1 MRIPLFWKL
10 FAVQLVAAATL
21 ISGVLLLAR
30 QQTAMSFAAYVEA
43 RERQR
48 LEDLAERIAERY
60 AEHPDLSAAAIAVP
74 EFRYR
79 LDARPPLRERDDRLR
94 RARLR
99 APVSLLD
106 AQGRWIGGAP
116 LPPIGNADLR
126 TPIESDR
133 GVIGYLARPPLP
145 QWIAP
150 EEAGFAQRQSSSLL
164 RITAL
169 SLTLAALFAALSSAL
184 ILRPIRRLSV
194 AASAL
199 TRREFATRVDV
210 RRSDELGRLADDFNR
225 LATAL
230 QGYDAQQRQW
240 LADIAHELRT
250 PVAVLRGE
258 LEALID
264 GVRTATPDT
273 VRSLQQEVMRLSAL
287 IDDLHL
293 LSLAESGGL
302 RMNLEPVDLAQRVR
316 DALARFEPRLRAAG
330 FTIDATIADV
340 PAVQAD
346 AQRID
351 QVLGNLLENSLRH
364 ARPGTLA
371 VRVGADAEQVGITI
385 EDSGPGVPAE
395 ALPRLFDRL
404 FRVQHARSRH
414 DGGAGLGLAICRSI
428 VEAQRGRIR
437 AYTAASGGLGM
448 RIDLP
453 VLNSGGMA

>member
-10 FAVQLVAAATL
+10 FAVQLLAAATL
-21 ISGVLLLAR
+21 IAGVLLLAR
-30 QQTAMSFAAYVEA
+30 HQTAMSFSAYVEV

-48 LEDLAERIAERY
+48 LEDVAERIAERY
-60 AEHPDLSAAAIAVP
+60 AQHPDLITAAVAVP
-74 EFRYR
+74 EFRHR
-79 LDARPPLRERDDRLR
+79 LNARPRPQERDGRPPR
-94 RARLR
+94 PRLR
-99 APVSLLD
+99 APLSLLD
-106 AQGRWIGGAP
+106 AQGQWIGGAP
-116 LPPIGNADLR
+116 LPPPGAADLR
-126 TPIESDR
+126 TPIESEQ
-133 GVIGYLARPPLP
+133 GVIGYLVRPPLP
-145 QWIAP
+145 EWIAP
-150 EEAGFAQRQSSSLL
+150 EEAGFARSQSASLL

-169 SLTLAALFAALSSAL
+169 SLTLATLFAALSSAL
-184 ILRPIRRLSV
+184 ILRPIQRLSA

-240 LADIAHELRT
+240 LADVAHELRT

-264 GVRTATPDT
+264 GVRAATPDT
-273 VRSLQQEVMRLSAL
+273 VRSLQQEVLRLSAL

-302 RMNLEPVDLAQRVR
+302 RMNLEAVDLSQCVR
-316 DALARFEPRLRAAG
+316 NALARFEPRLLAAG
-330 FTIDATIADV
+330 FTIGATLAEV
-340 PAVQAD
+340 PRVRAD

-351 QVLGNLLENSLRH
+351 QVLGNLFENCLRH
-364 ARPGTLA
+364 ARPGALNVDVTGTA
-371 VRVGADAEQVGITI
+371 TQVSIVV
-385 EDSGPGVPAE
+385 EDSGPGVPAD

-404 FRVQHARSRH
+404 FRVQHARSRQ

-428 VEAQRGRIR
+428 VEAQNGQIQ
-437 AYTAASGGLGM
+437 AFAAKSGGLGL

-453 VLNSGGMA
+453 AAKPEEGA